1 MMEFGGDGENSL
13 VGAAHIL
20 AMDTSGR
27 EGSLALGRYTP
38 EAGSVELLVESRIEA
53 EREQAARLIPQIQ
66 GLLDDQGLD
75 PADLGGLLVGA
86 GPGSFT
92 GIRVGVGTAKGMA
105 WALGI
110 PLWAFSS
117 LAGAAAAVELEPIRP
132 RAVLFDARGDRLYA
146 AAYRIN
152 HGTMETL
159 LEPCATTLHE
169 VLDREFLPPGSFLLG
184 DGALRH
190 RDLLEG
196 SGHPILDLPWGGASA
211 RGLLRLLSLD
221 PSAPPLKD
229 PGRWEP
235 DYLRE
240 TGAVKLP
247 KYAVDGE
254 RREI

>member
-1 MMEFGGDGENSL
+1 MTGST
-13 VGAAHIL
+13 HIL
-20 AMDTSGR
+20 AIDTSGR

-38 EAGSVELLVESRIEA
+38 EENSVEVLVESRIEA

-66 GLLDDQGLD
+66 GLLGDQELG
-75 PADLGGLLVGA
+75 ASDLGGLLVGA

-105 WALGI
+105 WALDL

-117 LAGAAAAVELEPIRP
+117 LAGAAAAVEQEPIRP

-146 AAYRIN
+146 AAYRITG
-152 HGTMETL
+152 GTLETL
-159 LEPCATTLHE
+159 LEPCATTVYE
-169 VLDREFLPPGSFLLG
+169 VLDRELIPPGSFLLG
-184 DGALRH
+184 DGAVKH
-190 RDLLEG
+190 RDLLVA
-196 SGHPILDLPWGGASA
+196 SGDSDFGFPLGGPSA
-211 RGLLRLLSLD
+211 RGLLQLLSLY
-221 PSAPPLKD
+221 PSAVPLKN

-247 KYAVDGE
+247 KYAVGGE
-254 RREI
+254 GRGN